1 MLRTI
6 ESEFYKNGD
15 PISETPFASL
25 EHLEIREM
33 SCLEMWHHPH
43 KSDAYF
49 SVLKCLVISDCP
61 KLRGDLP
68 THLPALE
75 TIEIERCNQLASSLP
90 TAPSIFKLLIRRSN
104 KVMLQE
110 LPTSLGVLEIEDC
123 SSAISFP
130 GDCLPASL
138 YFLSIKNCRNLD
150 FPKQNHPHKSLRY
163 LSIDRSCDSL
173 LTLQLDTLPNL
184 YHLVISKCENLEC
197 LSASKILQ
205 NIVDIDISDCPK
217 FVSFKREGLSAPNL
231 TSLYVF
237 RCVNLKSLP
246 CHTNTL
252 LPKLEEVHIYGCPE
266 METFPEGGMP
276 LA

>member
-1 MLRTI
+1 
-6 ESEFYKNGD
+6 
-15 PISETPFASL
+15 
-25 EHLEIREM
+25 
-33 SCLEMWHHPH
+33 
-43 KSDAYF
+43 
-49 SVLKCLVISDCP
+49 VITDCP

-68 THLPALE
+68 THLPTLE

-90 TAPSIFKLLIRRSN
+90 TAPSIHKLLIHRSN
-104 KVMLQE
+104 KVILRK
-110 LPTSLGVLEIEDC
+110 LPTSFGVLEIEDC
-123 SSAISFP
+123 SSAILFP

-150 FPKQNHPHKSLRY
+150 FPKQNHPHESLRY

-173 LTLQLDTLPNL
+173 STLQLDTLPNL

-205 NIVDIDISDCPK
+205 NIVDIDISDRPK

-237 RCVNLKSLP
+237 RCLNLNSLP
-246 CHTNTL
+246 CHANTL

>member
-1 MLRTI
+1 
-6 ESEFYKNGD
+6 
-15 PISETPFASL
+15 
-25 EHLEIREM
+25 
-33 SCLEMWHHPH
+33 
-43 KSDAYF
+43 
-49 SVLKCLVISDCP
+49 
-61 KLRGDLP
+61 
-68 THLPALE
+68 
-75 TIEIERCNQLASSLP
+75 
-90 TAPSIFKLLIRRSN
+90 
-104 KVMLQE
+104 MLQE

-123 SSAISFP
+123 SSAISFL

-163 LSIDRSCDSL
+163 LSIDRSCGSL

-246 CHTNTL
+246 CHANTL